1 MAFLN
6 KKEDVIDFQLTQYGK
21 YLVSQGKFKPVYYA
35 FFDDDIIYDL
45 RYVTGSALE
54 TQKDI
59 ETRIF
64 DNTPSLDTQYLFHS
78 VDNLKPQDQFIRSES
93 EFTDRFS
100 WSKAHFGEKL
110 QQVPEKHYVLSNP
123 ISNSDLKSSFAPAL
137 DIRLVEGE
145 ISSSVTTIS
154 GTTDQPFPTRNIP
167 QLNLKDVKFYVS
179 IQEYEN
185 YDSDLVEGESS
196 DVFEDGTYLSV
207 KENNLLLEIKE
218 ENVPLT
224 KENFD
229 IEVFVLDLSGNIDYP
244 LYFDKE
250 EQVVQ
255 NGVLLDEPV
264 VKQIADADID
274 MVRYFF
280 DLVIDDEVF

>member
-1 MAFLN
+1 MAFFN

-45 RYVTGSALE
+45 RYVTGSGLE
-54 TQKDI
+54 TQNDI
-59 ETRIF
+59 EGRIF

-78 VDNLKPQDQFIRSES
+78 VDNLKPQDQVIRSES
-93 EFTDRFS
+93 EFTDRLG

-110 QQVPEKHYVLSNP
+110 QQTPEKHYVLSNP
-123 ISNSDLKSSFAPAL
+123 ISNSDIKSSNAPSF
-137 DIRLVEGE
+137 DIRLIEGE
-145 ISSSVTTIS
+145 ISSSITTIS
-154 GTTDQPFPTRNIP
+154 GTSDQPFPTRNIP

-179 IQEYEN
+179 VREHEYN
-185 YDSDLVEGESS
+185 LGLAEGEH
-196 DVFEDGTYLSV
+196 DDAFQDGSYLNV
-207 KENNLLLEIKE
+207 KENSLSLEIKE

-244 LYFDKE
+244 LYFNKE

-255 NGVLLDEPV
+255 NGVLLDDPV
-264 VKQIADADID
+264 NERVVDTDVD
-274 MVRYFF
+274 MVKYYF
-280 DLVIDDEVF
+280 DLRIDEEVL